1 MEGVEE
7 IEKEMGVE
15 RSIGS
20 TYGPK
25 MVGSNL
31 IREIEE
37 RAIKNGT
44 ITYL

>member
-1 MEGVEE
+1 
-7 IEKEMGVE
+7 MGVE

-31 IREIEE
+31 IREIVE

-44 ITYL
+44 IIYLKTASGTYLFV